1 MTAPN
6 TTRSRSDNSV
16 RHPDGNGASGLA
28 PERDPRLRRIVHYAS
43 DTSGSTTRKDI
54 IIKSGW
60 EHQTVNQLLA
70 QLTDDNLVH
79 LIEDED
85 CCIVLLT
92 LKGEHLAQEVL

>member
-1 MTAPN
+1 MTAPD

-16 RHPDGNGASGLA
+16 RHPDDDGASGLA
-28 PERDPRLRRIVHYAS
+28 PGRDPRLRRIVHYAS
-43 DTSGSTTRKDI
+43 DSGSTTRKDI
-54 IIKSGW
+54 TIKSGW

-79 LIEDED
+79 PIKDED

-92 LKGEHLAQEVL
+92 LKGEHFAQEVL

>member
-16 RHPDGNGASGLA
+16 RYPDGNGASGHA
-28 PERDPRLRRIVHYAS
+28 PERDLRHRRIVHYANE
-43 DTSGSTTRKDI
+43 TCGSTTRKDI

-60 EHQTVNQLLA
+60 EHQTVNQLLV
-70 QLTDDNLVH
+70 QLADDNLVH

-92 LKGEHLAQEVL
+92 VEGEHLAQEVL